1 MKLVGQRPRTRSP
14 PALFRNR
21 NNPSQS
27 RVTLPIA
34 TAVVPAREQPAPPAN
49 TPRHSAAPANSSVA
63 APRGRATP
71 EDRESQRSLFDYE
84 SVPSWLVSLI
94 THMSLIIL
102 LGLLIKSVPADPGV
116 ELLLDYGDPG
126 LTNFDAG
133 GGGEGPDLSEL
144 PLAGA
149 AEMPIETEVAPEAIG
164 DAAADPLANVELTGL
179 FSDAP
184 STESLAV
191 DASSL
196 LARTTSGLGDGGS
209 GPGTGGGHG
218 AGTGPGWGDGTGP
231 GHAVTSMFGLAGEG
245 GDFVYVFDRSQS
257 MNSVLTTDIGDDRAV
272 TVTPLEAAKN
282 ELNRSI
288 GDLND
293 ECRFQVVFY
302 NDHAVAFGGKHSLS
316 KATFSNKQLVKSFI
330 SAMPADSNTNHIAG
344 LEQAIQCRPQI
355 IFLLT
360 DGEEKD
366 DPTPSEVRSLVR
378 DCKRLKIKVNIVHFC
393 FDVRTT
399 STLTNLAHDTGGQHR
414 FITLRE
420 LAHQKI
426 AAERGTP
433 TLRAVDMPPP
443 LE

>member
-1 MKLVGQRPRTRSP
+1 M
-14 PALFRNR
+14 
-21 NNPSQS
+21 
-27 RVTLPIA
+27 TLPIA
-34 TAVVPAREQPAPPAN
+34 TAAVPARHQPAPPPIKSRRHRKPAAN
-49 TPRHSAAPANSSVA
+49 ADAPLDRGPTP
-63 APRGRATP
+63 GR
-71 EDRESQRSLFDYE
+71 RESRRSFFDYE

-102 LGLLIKSVPADPGV
+102 MGLLIKSVPVDPGV
-116 ELLLDYGDPG
+116 ELSLDYGDPG
-126 LTNFDAG
+126 LTTFDAG
-133 GGGEGPDLSEL
+133 GGGAGPDLSEL
-144 PLAGA
+144 PLAGD
-149 AEMPIETEVAPEAIG
+149 AEIPIETEVSPDAIG
-164 DAAADPLANVELTGL
+164 DGSADPLANVELTGL
-179 FSDAP
+179 FGDAP
-184 STESLAV
+184 ITESLAV

-196 LARTTSGLGDGGS
+196 LVRSNSGQGDGGS

-218 AGTGPGWGDGTGP
+218 AGTGTGWGDGKGP

-257 MNSVLTTDIGDDRAV
+257 MNSVLTTDIGDDRSV
-272 TVTPLEAAKN
+272 TITPLEAAKN

-302 NDHAVAFGGKHSLS
+302 NDTAVAFGNQYTLA
-316 KATFSNKQLVKSFI
+316 KATFSNKQRVKSFI
-330 SAMPADSNTNHIAG
+330 SAMPAEMNTNHLVA
-344 LEQAIQCRPQI
+344 LEEAIRCRPQVL
-355 IFLLT
+355 FLLT

-366 DPTPSEVRSLVR
+366 DPPMSEIRRLVR
-378 DCKRLKIKVNIVHFC
+378 ECKRLKIKVNVVHFC
-393 FDVRTT
+393 FEVRTT

-433 TLRAVDMPPP
+433 ALRAVDMPPP

>member
-1 MKLVGQRPRTRSP
+1 
-14 PALFRNR
+14 
-21 NNPSQS
+21 
-27 RVTLPIA
+27 
-34 TAVVPAREQPAPPAN
+34 
-49 TPRHSAAPANSSVA
+49 
-63 APRGRATP
+63 
-71 EDRESQRSLFDYE
+71 
-84 SVPSWLVSLI
+84 
-94 THMSLIIL
+94 MSLIIL
-102 LGLLIKSVPADPGV
+102 MGLLIKSVPVDPGV
-116 ELLLDYGDPG
+116 ELSLDYGDPG
-126 LTNFDAG
+126 LTDFDAG
-133 GGGEGPDLSEL
+133 GGGAGPDLGEL

-149 AEMPIETEVAPEAIG
+149 AEIPIETEISPVATGE
-164 DAAADPLANVELTGL
+164 AAADPLANVELTGL
-179 FSDAP
+179 FGDAP
-184 STESLAV
+184 STESLAI

-196 LARTTSGLGDGGS
+196 LARSNSGLGDGGS

-218 AGTGPGWGDGTGP
+218 AGTGTGWGDGKGP

-257 MNSVLTTDIGDDRAV
+257 MNSVLTTDIGDDRSV
-272 TVTPLEAAKN
+272 TITPLEAAKN

-302 NDHAVAFGGKHSLS
+302 NDTAVAFGNQHTLA
-316 KATFSNKQLVKSFI
+316 KATFSNKQRVKSFI
-330 SAMPADSNTNHIAG
+330 SAMPAEMNTNHLVA
-344 LEQAIQCRPQI
+344 LEEAIRCRPQVL
-355 IFLLT
+355 FLLT

-366 DPTPSEVRSLVR
+366 DPSMSEIRRLAR
-378 DCKRLKIKVNIVHFC
+378 ECKRLKIKVNVVHFC
-393 FDVRTT
+393 FEVRTT
-399 STLTNLAHDTGGQHR
+399 STLTNLAHDTGGQHK

>member
-1 MKLVGQRPRTRSP
+1 M
-14 PALFRNR
+14 
-21 NNPSQS
+21 
-27 RVTLPIA
+27 TLPIA
-34 TAVVPAREQPAPPAN
+34 TAAVPAREQPAPPAVQLRRQEAKEN
-49 TPRHSAAPANSSVA
+49 
-63 APRGRATP
+63 P
-71 EDRESQRSLFDYE
+71 ETQRSLFDYE

-116 ELLLDYGDPG
+116 ELALNYGDPG
-126 LTNFDAG
+126 LTDFDAG
-133 GGGEGPDLSEL
+133 GGGAGPDLSEL
-144 PLAGA
+144 PLAGD
-149 AEMPIETEVAPEAIG
+149 AELPIEAESSPVAIG
-164 DAAADPLANVELTGL
+164 DAPVDPLADVELTGL

-184 STESLAV
+184 NTEPLAV
-191 DASSL
+191 EASSL
-196 LARTTSGLGDGGS
+196 LARTSSGLGDGGS
-209 GPGTGGGHG
+209 GPGTGGGQG

-257 MNSVLTTDIGDDRAV
+257 MNSVLTTEIGDERSV

-293 ECRFQVVFY
+293 QCRFQVVFY
-302 NDHAVAFGGKHSLS
+302 NDRAVAFGNKHALA

-330 SAMPADSNTNHIAG
+330 SAMPADANTNHIAG
-344 LEQAIQCRPQI
+344 LEEAIQCRPQI
-355 IFLLT
+355 LFLLT

-378 DCKRLKIKVNIVHFC
+378 ECKRLNIKVNVVHFC
-393 FDVRTT
+393 FEVRTT
-399 STLTNLAHDTGGQHR
+399 STLTNLAHDTGGQHK

-433 TLRAVDMPPP
+433 TLRAVEMPPP

>member
-14 PALFRNR
+14 PTLFRNR
-21 NNPSQS
+21 NNPSRS
-27 RVTLPIA
+27 CVTLPIA
-34 TAVVPAREQPAPPAN
+34 TAVVSAREQPALPGN
-49 TPRHSAAPANSSVA
+49 GPRRNEAPAGNSVA
-63 APRGRATP
+63 APRRRATP

-116 ELLLDYGDPG
+116 ELSLNYGDPG

-133 GGGEGPDLSEL
+133 GGGAGPDLSEL
-144 PLAGA
+144 PLAGEPELQID
-149 AEMPIETEVAPEAIG
+149 AEPSPVAIG
-164 DAAADPLANVELTGL
+164 DDAVDPLADVELTGL
-179 FSDAP
+179 LSNASNSEP
-184 STESLAV
+184 LAAE
-191 DASSL
+191 ASSL
-196 LARTTSGLGDGGS
+196 LARTTSGLGDGGA

-218 AGTGPGWGDGTGP
+218 AGTGTGWGDGTGP

-257 MNSVLTTDIGDDRAV
+257 MNSVLTTEIGDDRAV
-272 TVTPLEAAKN
+272 LVTPLEAAKN

-302 NDHAVAFGGKHSLS
+302 NDHAVAFGGKRSLS

-344 LEQAIQCRPQI
+344 LELAIQCRPQI

-378 DCKRLKIKVNIVHFC
+378 DCKRLKIKVNVVHFC

-399 STLTNLAHDTGGQHR
+399 STLTDLAHDTGGQHR